1 MFRFKIAGL
10 PALLLLSFCIHGQD
24 IPRQRADSLLGSLRK
39 SSSDSLRIDALLAL
53 AEFNISK
60 PGGRK
65 LNLDSAASFIETAK
79 QLNPGA
85 RSWVAEGNI
94 ILLEACLAEE
104 KNVSKIPDTLF
115 EKAVNILETTNDR
128 YHLTK
133 GYIELLNYY
142 SNDPKKE
149 AEVRAL
155 KEKITSV
162 LQGPGGEKQSNLTP
176 AQKKALLSRISYID
190 GSWPLELLQDFVVLC
205 HRINDRDD
213 EIWARKEIADNNLR
227 QGKTA
232 VAEAQLLKLLDDYKS
247 TGYPHICNTYD
258 LLAGIYTNQ
267 YKYNKALSYAFETLK
282 SMAPEDSLYLIFFYI
297 RICNIYTALD
307 KTEENI
313 QWIKKIM
320 DYYISAGE
328 NYNLYPALFA
338 FAANLIRLGRAQ
350 EALQFVLTTSK
361 NYPPVTSAGREMMC
375 LSLARCYATLNDW
388 VPAEKYFQEAFKFAQ
403 IRRKS
408 GEIVYD
414 DQLDDEIGVFYANT
428 GQYRKAEYFLK
439 KALGERTPDA
449 AYIYR
454 NAYLGLYK
462 VDSARRDYLSAI
474 DNLKTYEKLNDSVF
488 NTSKNRQIE
497 ELQVAYNTEQKDQD
511 IKTLQEQEKIEAIRR
526 ANAENTRNWI
536 IAAAAMLA
544 LLLAVSYNR
553 YRLKRRSNRQLQTQ
567 QAELNR
573 LVKDKDGLLLQK
585 DQLLLEKEWLLKE
598 VHHRVKNN
606 LHTVICLLESQAA
619 YLEND
624 ALKAIQ
630 NSQHRIYAMSLIHQK
645 LYQSED
651 VKTIDMGIYL
661 PEFIGYLNDSFNTSG
676 QIRFNL
682 HVEPIKLDVS
692 QAIPLALIIN
702 EAVTNSIKYAF
713 SMKKTGLITVA
724 MYQSGQQKILEIA
737 DDGIGLPPDVVE
749 LQSNSLG
756 FRLMKGLSEDIN
768 AEFRFR
774 NQHGTTII
782 IILDSDDFGA
792 EKAQSKSEKAIF
804 V

>member
-1 MFRFKIAGL
+1 MFRLKIAGL
-10 PALLLLSFCIHGQD
+10 PALLLLSFCIYGQD

-39 SSSDSLRIDALLAL
+39 GSSDSLRINALLAL

-85 RSWVAEGNI
+85 RSRVAEGNI
-94 ILLEACLAEE
+94 TLLEACLSEE

-115 EKAVNILETTNDR
+115 EKAVHILETTNDR

-133 GYIELLNYY
+133 GYVELLNYY
-142 SNDPKKE
+142 SNDPKK
-149 AEVRAL
+149 AVEVHAL
-155 KEKITSV
+155 KDKITSV
-162 LQGPGGEKQSNLTP
+162 LLGPGAETQSNLTP
-176 AQKKALLSRISYID
+176 AQKREVFSRISYID
-190 GSWPLELLQDFVVLC
+190 GSWPLELLQDFVLLC

-213 EIWARKEIADNNLR
+213 EIWARKQIADNYLR
-227 QGKTA
+227 QGKPA

-258 LLAGIYTNQ
+258 LLAGIYTDE

-307 KTEENI
+307 KKEENI
-313 QWIKKIM
+313 QWIKKII
-320 DYYISAGE
+320 DYYTSAGE

-361 NYPPVTSAGREMMC
+361 NYPPVTSAGRETMC
-375 LSLARCYATLNDW
+375 LALGRCYATLNDR
-388 VPAEKYFQEAFKFAQ
+388 VLAEKYFEDAFKFAQ

-439 KALGERTPDA
+439 KALGERTLDV

-462 VDSARRDYLSAI
+462 VDSARGNYLSAI
-474 DNLKTYEKLNDSVF
+474 NNLKTYEKLNDSVF
-488 NTSKNRQIE
+488 NTAKNRQIE

-511 IKTLQEQEKIEAIRR
+511 IKNLQEQEKIEAIRR
-526 ANAENTRNWI
+526 TNAENTRNWI
-536 IAAAAMLA
+536 IAAAVMLA

-724 MYQSGQQKILEIA
+724 MYQSGQKKILEIA

-756 FRLMKGLSEDIN
+756 FRLMRGLSEDIN

-774 NQHGTTII
+774 NQHGTKII
-782 IILDSDDFGA
+782 IILDSDDFA
-792 EKAQSKSEKAIF
+792 PEKAQSKNEKAIF

>member
-1 MFRFKIAGL
+1 M
-10 PALLLLSFCIHGQD
+10 C
-24 IPRQRADSLLGSLRK
+24 
-39 SSSDSLRIDALLAL
+39 LAL
-53 AEFNISK
+53 
-60 PGGRK
+60 G
-65 LNLDSAASFIETAK
+65 
-79 QLNPGA
+79 
-85 RSWVAEGNI
+85 
-94 ILLEACLAEE
+94 
-104 KNVSKIPDTLF
+104 
-115 EKAVNILETTNDR
+115 
-128 YHLTK
+128 
-133 GYIELLNYY
+133 
-142 SNDPKKE
+142 
-149 AEVRAL
+149 
-155 KEKITSV
+155 
-162 LQGPGGEKQSNLTP
+162 
-176 AQKKALLSRISYID
+176 
-190 GSWPLELLQDFVVLC
+190 
-205 HRINDRDD
+205 
-213 EIWARKEIADNNLR
+213 
-227 QGKTA
+227 
-232 VAEAQLLKLLDDYKS
+232 
-247 TGYPHICNTYD
+247 
-258 LLAGIYTNQ
+258 
-267 YKYNKALSYAFETLK
+267 
-282 SMAPEDSLYLIFFYI
+282 
-297 RICNIYTALD
+297 
-307 KTEENI
+307 
-313 QWIKKIM
+313 
-320 DYYISAGE
+320 
-328 NYNLYPALFA
+328 
-338 FAANLIRLGRAQ
+338 
-350 EALQFVLTTSK
+350 
-361 NYPPVTSAGREMMC
+361 
-375 LSLARCYATLNDW
+375 RCYATLNDR
-388 VPAEKYFQEAFKFAQ
+388 VLAEKYFEDAFKFAQ

-439 KALGERTPDA
+439 KALGERTLDV

-462 VDSARRDYLSAI
+462 VDSARGNYLSAI
-474 DNLKTYEKLNDSVF
+474 NNLKTYEKLNDSVF
-488 NTSKNRQIE
+488 NTAKNRQIE

-511 IKTLQEQEKIEAIRR
+511 IKNLQEQEKIEAIRR
-526 ANAENTRNWI
+526 TNAENTLNWI
-536 IAAAAMLA
+536 IAAAVMLA

-724 MYQSGQQKILEIA
+724 MYQSGQKKILEIA

-756 FRLMKGLSEDIN
+756 FRLMRGLSEDIN

-774 NQHGTTII
+774 NQHGTKII
-782 IILDSDDFGA
+782 IILDSDDFA
-792 EKAQSKSEKAIF
+792 PEKAQSKSEKAIF